1 MNGLSKSFTLQDI
14 FMRIIKPH
22 NQTGFAIVEVLI
34 ATVVLAIGFIELTR
48 AFSNISSVAV
58 RAVAMTRASNL
69 THATMERVMAQN
81 FDARGNDLEFGDYA
95 LNFDGADDHVVIADN
110 PSLDFGSGTSFSIS
124 FWSNPST
131 WVQEGKY
138 ILDKTDGSVG
148 YSISITTNLR
158 LQFSIAAVDV
168 YTASN
173 ALNGL
178 ENEWHQ
184 FEITCNR
191 SGNAQWYIDS
201 STSGSATSISGAG
214 NIDNGSSLTIG
225 SDNTPGNYFNGKI
238 DEVRI
243 WNDLRTAAEIKAS
256 YNRSLSDPYEETNL
270 KLYLR
275 MNNETGTVAFDHS
288 SSMAHGT
295 ITNGA
300 TYTSGSISWT
310 SSSNLGNDGE
320 AVDWSTNNDVDDFY
334 KTGPDSPLLDDNFSG
349 LGRRIYVKYVS
360 LNTDSPRNGTI
371 ENPYTFDDSVS
382 PTNYKQIT
390 VKVGIPGTTDST
402 QLDAI
407 KSAKVTQGY
416 SLTFSPY
423 GN

>member
-1 MNGLSKSFTLQDI
+1 
-14 FMRIIKPH
+14 MRTIKPRS
-22 NQTGFAIVEVLI
+22 QTGYAIVEVLI

-48 AFSNISSVAV
+48 AFKNISSVAV

-69 THATMERVMAQN
+69 AHATMERVMSQN

-95 LNFDGADDHVVIADN
+95 LNFDGNNDYVNIADN

-131 WVQEGKY
+131 WDQDGKY
-138 ILDKTDGSVG
+138 ILDKTNGSGVG
-148 YSISITTNLR
+148 YSISIEKILEANLR
-158 LQFSIAAVDV
+158 LKFWIKDPSVVNV
-168 YTASN
+168 YTADN

-178 ENEWHQ
+178 ENAWHQ
-184 FEITCNR
+184 FEITCDR
-191 SGNAQWYIDS
+191 SGNAQWYIDG
-201 STSGSATSISGAG
+201 STSGSAVSISGVG
-214 NIDNGSSLTIG
+214 DIDNNSTLTIG
-225 SDNTPGNYFNGKI
+225 SEGTPSLYFDGKI

-243 WNDLRTAAEIKAS
+243 WNVVRTAAEIKAS
-256 YNRSLSDPYEETNL
+256 YNRSLSDPYDESSL

-275 MNNETGTVAFDHS
+275 MNNDPGTVAFDHS
-288 SSMAHGT
+288 SNMAHGT
-295 ITNGA
+295 INGA

-310 SSSNLGNDGE
+310 SNSNLGNDGE

-334 KTGPDSPLLDDNFSG
+334 KTGPDSPLLDDGFSG

-360 LNTDSPRNGTI
+360 VSGSSPSYSFSDSGT
-371 ENPYTFDDSVS
+371 

-402 QLDAI
+402 RLDAI
-407 KSAKVTQGY
+407 KAAKVNQGY

>member
-1 MNGLSKSFTLQDI
+1 MPNK
-14 FMRIIKPH
+14 RRA
-22 NQTGFAIVEVLI
+22 QTGFAIVEVLV
-34 ATVVLAIGFIELTR
+34 ATVVLSIGFLELAR
-48 AFSNISSVAV
+48 AFRNINSVAV
-58 RAVAMTRASNL
+58 QAVAMTKASNL
-69 THATMERVMAQN
+69 AHATMERVMAQN

-95 LNFDGADDHVVIADN
+95 LNFDGGNDHVVIADN

-243 WNDLRTAAEIKAS
+243 WNDLRTADEIKAS

-275 MNNETGTVAFDHS
+275 MNNDPGTVAFDHS
-288 SSMAHGT
+288 SNMAHGT
-295 ITNGA
+295 INGA

-310 SSSNLGNDGE
+310 SNSNLGNDGE

-334 KTGPDSPLLDDNFSG
+334 KTGPDSPLLDDGFSG

-360 LNTDSPRNGTI
+360 VSGSSPSYSFSDSGT
-371 ENPYTFDDSVS
+371 

-402 QLDAI
+402 KLDAI
-407 KSAKVTQGY
+407 KAAKVNQGY
-416 SLTFSPY
+416 SLIFSPY